1 MRVIAYFLSVFI
13 SQIVIHLLRYFDF
26 YSSFIFVNQLFLAET
41 EELFDCPPASSIT
54 AYHYSLLKI
63 KAQNVLGTSKLNFLV
78 TESID
83 DSYEAEDDESK
94 EVSTI
99 CFRLSFSTLQIS

>member
-41 EELFDCPPASSIT
+41 EELFDCPPASRIT
-54 AYHYSLLKI
+54 AYP
-63 KAQNVLGTSKLNFLV
+63 QNVLGTSILNFLV